1 MDFISG
7 MMLGNLLNNTT
18 YHDNSISDFEL
29 DSISSQI
36 ETQNKIIDKNNMR
49 KKYEIEFVRTSI
61 TTIDGVTDLR
71 CQIIKE
77 HYNNEEEMTQRIRRL
92 NKDKKVLALHSSG
105 FFSFVR
111 SYQLPMR
118 ENLRNSSLEC
128 DIYKQI
134 RKVY

>member
-1 MDFISG
+1 
-7 MMLGNLLNNTT
+7 
-18 YHDNSISDFEL
+18 
-29 DSISSQI
+29 
-36 ETQNKIIDKNNMR
+36 MR